1 MAFWDALGFL
11 VVAFTIGAFFFWL
24 VGYFVVEVVRYAL
37 FGPSEQLRSVGTSI
51 LDEPPFDPLSQSSEW
66 ISEASKPTRAA

>member
-1 MAFWDALGFL
+1 MAFWDTLGVL

-24 VGYFVVEVVRYAL
+24 VGYFVYEVVRYAL

-51 LDEPPFDPLSQSSEW
+51 LDEPPFEEESSR
-66 ISEASKPTRAA
+66 SRAA